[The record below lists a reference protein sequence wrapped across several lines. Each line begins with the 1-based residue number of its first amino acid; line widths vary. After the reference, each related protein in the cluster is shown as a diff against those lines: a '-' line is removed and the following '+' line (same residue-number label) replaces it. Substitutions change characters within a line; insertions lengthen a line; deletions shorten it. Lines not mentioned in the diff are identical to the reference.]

1 VLGRRSSL
9 ARKSVPEPGAAA
21 LEVVIAG
28 GGVAAL
34 ETALALHELAGDRV
48 NLTLLAPTAD
58 FIYRPVAVL
67 EPFVRVPP
75 GRLALARVAAEVN
88 ATLEHDSVAAVDC
101 DRRVLRTG
109 GQRELRY
116 DALVV
121 AVGARTCEVLPGVV
135 AMDVSRMDESLRG
148 LIEEI
153 DSGSLRSLAFV
164 VPRPTWPLP
173 AYEVALLAQRHAREQ
188 DIDLDITIVTA
199 EQQPL
204 AVFGETVSAGVARL
218 LADVGLHLMIGACV
232 ESSTGKLIA
241 SPGACE
247 LRFDRVVA
255 IPRLAGPA
263 ITGLPADADG
273 FLPVNSYGAVTG
285 VERVYAAGDATDF
298 PVKFGGMA
306 ARLADAAATS
316 IASAAGAPTEPR
328 PFDGIVHGVLLT
340 GGKQGILYFT
350 TRIEGGLAVDS
361 WLSETSKNPTW
372 SPEAKIDARYL
383 GPYLDELWAGG
394 PPWRLAARA
403 GYSMT
408 TNATPP

>member
-1 VLGRRSSL
+1 MLGRKSPFV
-9 ARKSVPEPGAAA
+9 RKSVSEPGGTA

-48 NLTLLAPTAD
+48 SLMLLAPTAD

-67 EPFVRVPP
+67 EPFVRIPP
-75 GRLALARVAAEVN
+75 RRLALAKVAAELG
-88 ATLEHDSVAAVDC
+88 ATLEHDSVAAVEC
-101 DRRVLRTG
+101 DRRLLHTA

-121 AVGARTCEVLPGVV
+121 AVGARTSEVLPGVL
-135 AMDVSRMDESLRG
+135 AMDVSHMDESLHG

-164 VPRPTWPLP
+164 APRSTWPLP
-173 AYEVALLAQRHAREQ
+173 AYEVALLAQGHAREQ
-188 DIDLDITIVTA
+188 NVHLDITIITA

-204 AVFGETVSAGVARL
+204 AVFGESVSAGVAGL
-218 LADVGLHLMIGACV
+218 LADAGIQMMVGACV
-232 ESSTGKLIA
+232 ESSSGKLIVN
-241 SPGACE
+241 PGERE

-255 IPRLAGPA
+255 VPRLAGPA

-273 FLPVNSYGAVTG
+273 FLPVTSYCEVSG

-298 PVKFGGMA
+298 PIKFGGIA
-306 ARLADAAATS
+306 AQQADAAAAS
-316 IASAAGAPTEPR
+316 IASMAGAPTEPR
-328 PFDGIVHGVLLT
+328 PFDGIVHGVLLS
-340 GGKQGILYFT
+340 GRKQGSLYFT
-350 TRIEGGLAVDS
+350 ARIEGGLALDS
-361 WLSETSKNPTW
+361 RISETPTW
-372 SPEAKIDARYL
+372 ASEAKIAARYL
-383 GPYLDELWAGG
+383 GSYLDELWTAG

-403 GYSMT
+403 R
-408 TNATPP
+408 